1 MFVKIKELPIE
12 VKKKAIKRMSQQ
24 RDFSDEEY
32 LLGVAFDWERT
43 KEGADYWSEVCF
55 KYSDNRIIDEL
66 VNSLVADG
74 IEVFEEEEVK
84 PDAIVESVVNQ
95 LRERSEFG
103 IKKYGTTL
111 ERQDL
116 NTLDWIEHAK
126 QEAMDFVLY
135 LERLKREINA

>member
-24 RDFSDEEY
+24 REFSDEEY
-32 LLGVAFDWERT
+32 LLGVAFDWEKT
-43 KEGADYWSEVCF
+43 KEGADYWSEVCY
-55 KYSDNRIIDEL
+55 KYSDNKVIDEL
-66 VNSLVADG
+66 LNSLIADG

-84 PDAIVESVVNQ
+84 PDPIVESVVDQ
-95 LRERSEFG
+95 LRSRSEVG

-111 ERQDL
+111 EDNKL
-116 NTLDWIEHAK
+116 STAEWIEHAK